1 MQLKTPADLA
11 ALVRDRRRA
20 LGWTQHH
27 LAAECGT
34 SVRWVVDLE
43 AGKPSVQT
51 GMVLVVLATLGVTLE
66 VRATDDA
73 AGARLDAYLEQFADG
88 N

>member
-20 LGWTQHH
+20 LGWTQQH

-34 SVRWVVDLE
+34 SARWVVALE
-43 AGKPSVQT
+43 AGKPSVHT
-51 GMVLVVLATLGVTLE
+51 GMVLAALATLGVTLD
-66 VRATDDA
+66 VQVADDD

-88 N
+88 S